1 MEIRHLQH
9 FVALAEEGSFTRA
22 AQRMHIVQSGL
33 SASIKELEAELG
45 SRLVERTTRR
55 VALTETGRLFL
66 DHARATLRAMEEGV
80 TAVRSQDGVVRGRLR
95 LGTLQSMGPYL
106 ELPLLLKRFRAA
118 YPEVEIAVRALTTD
132 AIPGLV
138 ASGDVDLS
146 FHALVNRR
154 EWPGVEVIR
163 YVEDSLVAVC
173 SVDYAERRGGSV
185 NLTARKT
192 GSVRLTARKMGSV
205 SLTARKMGS
214 VSLTA
219 LAEETFV
226 DLSPDRALR
235 RVVDGM
241 FAEHRVKRNT
251 VFEVSD
257 VQTALQFVEKD
268 MGVAVVPSALAR
280 QMVAE
285 RRIRVLRISDEE
297 PRPPAWRIA
306 ILRRVRQRGL
316 GGKSTVDL
324 FLEAL
329 AGMPRVSKS
338 VAGKGKSVAGKG
350 WRMGG

>member
-1 MEIRHLQH
+1 MEVRHLQH
-9 FVALAEEGSFTRA
+9 FVALSEEGSFTRA

-33 SASIKELEAELG
+33 SASIKELEVELG

-66 DHARATLRAMEEGV
+66 EHARATLTAMEAGV

-95 LGTLQSMGPYL
+95 MGILQSLGPYL

-118 YPEVEIAVRALTTD
+118 YPEVEIAVRALNTD
-132 AIPGLV
+132 SIPGLV

-146 FHALVNRR
+146 FHALVNRM
-154 EWPGVEVIR
+154 EWPGVQVIP

-173 SVDYAERRGGSV
+173 SVDHLRRP
-185 NLTARKT
+185 A
-192 GSVRLTARKMGSV
+192 GSV
-205 SLTARKMGS
+205 SLE
-214 VSLTA
+214 A
-219 LAEETFV
+219 LAQGTFV

-235 RVVDGM
+235 RVVDRM
-241 FAEHRVKRNT
+241 FAEHHVKRNT

-257 VQTALQFVEKD
+257 AQTALQFVEMD

-280 QMVAE
+280 PLAAE
-285 RRIRVLRISDEE
+285 RRIRLLKISNEA

-306 ILRRVRQRGL
+306 ILRRVRQKGL
-316 GGKSTVDL
+316 RGKSTVDL

-329 AGMPRVSKS
+329 EGMPRAPKN
-338 VAGKGKSVAGKG
+338 VAGKG
-350 WRMGG
+350 WSARA

>member
-55 VALTETGRLFL
+55 VALSETGRLFL
-66 DHARATLRAMEEGV
+66 EHARATLRAMEEGV

-95 LGTLQSMGPYL
+95 LGTLQSMGPYV
-106 ELPLLLKRFRAA
+106 ELPVLLKRFRAA
-118 YPEVEIAVRALTTD
+118 YPEVEIAVRALGTD

-138 ASGDVDLS
+138 ASGDLDLS

-154 EWPGVEVIR
+154 EWPGVEVIP

-173 SVDYAERRGGSV
+173 SVDRAERRGGSV
-185 NLTARKT
+185 NLKARKT
-192 GSVRLTARKMGSV
+192 
-205 SLTARKMGS
+205 GS

-257 VQTALQFVEKD
+257 VQTALQFVEMD

-280 QMVAE
+280 PLVAE
-285 RRIRVLRISDEE
+285 RRIRVLKISNEE
-297 PRPPAWRIA
+297 PRLPMWRIA
-306 ILRRVRQRGL
+306 ILRRVRQKGL

-338 VAGKGKSVAGKG
+338 VAGKG
-350 WRMGG
+350 WRTGG

>member
-66 DHARATLRAMEEGV
+66 EHARVTLAAMEAGV

-95 LGTLQSMGPYL
+95 LGTLQSLGPYL
-106 ELPLLLKRFRAA
+106 ELPMLVKRFREA
-118 YPEVEIAVRALTTD
+118 YPEVEIAVRALGTD

-154 EWPGVEVIR
+154 EWPGVQVIP

-173 SVDYAERRGGSV
+173 STQSSRWR
-185 NLTARKT
+185 T
-192 GSVRLTARKMGSV
+192 GSV
-205 SLTARKMGS
+205 SLEG
-214 VSLTA
+214 LGQG
-219 LAEETFV
+219 TFV
-226 DLSPDRALR
+226 DLLPDRALR
-235 RVVDGM
+235 RVVDRM
-241 FAEHRVKRNT
+241 FAEHHLKRNT

-257 VQTALQFVEKD
+257 VQTALQFVEQD

-280 QMVAE
+280 PLAAE
-285 RRIRVLRISDEE
+285 RRIRSLKISNED
-297 PRPPAWRIA
+297 PRPPTWRIA
-306 ILRRVRQRGL
+306 ILRRVRQKGL

-329 AGMPRVSKS
+329 AAMPRAPKS
-338 VAGKGKSVAGKG
+338 VAGRGWMVAG
-350 WRMGG
+350 